1 MSRAHGFL
9 LVDKPPR
16 HTSHDVVDAVRAA
29 AGQKKVGHAGTLD
42 PMATG
47 LLVIALGRPTRL
59 LRFVTA
65 APKEYVATAR
75 FGVATD
81 TLDADGAVLS
91 REPMP
96 VSAEDL
102 AAVSDRFTGVVLQV
116 PPMVSARRVGGRRL
130 YDLARAGEEVE
141 REARPV
147 VIHELEIIELAPSD
161 YPEVTFRVVC
171 STGTYVRTLA
181 DDMARAMGGRAHLV
195 DLRRTATGGHRV
207 EEAHSL
213 EAVVAA
219 GEAGRFADL
228 MMPAAAGLPDMPG
241 VTVDPEVADG
251 VRHGVAFPSRTL
263 GSSLPDTGEV
273 RILDRSGGL
282 LAVYT
287 VDGARARPTVVLA

>member
-9 LVDKPPR
+9 LIDKPPGC
-16 HTSHDVVDAVRAA
+16 TSHDVVDTVRAV

-47 LLVIALGRPTRL
+47 LLVLALGRPTRL

-65 APKEYVATAR
+65 ASKEYVATAR

-96 VSAEDL
+96 VTAADL
-102 AAVSDRFTGVVLQV
+102 AGVVGRFIGVVLQV

-147 VIHELEIIELAPSD
+147 VIHELEILELAPSD
-161 YPEVTFRVVC
+161 YPEVTFRVLC

-181 DDMARAMGGRAHLV
+181 DDMARAMGGRANLV
-195 DLRRTATGGHRV
+195 TLRRTATGGHRV
-207 EEAHSL
+207 EQAHPL
-213 EAVVAA
+213 DAVVAA
-219 GEAGRFADL
+219 GAADRFADL
-228 MMPAAAGLPDMPG
+228 MLSAAAGLPEMPE
-241 VTVDPEVADG
+241 VTVDPDVAEG
-251 VRHGVAFPSRTL
+251 VRHGVAFPSRAL
-263 GSSLPDTGEV
+263 GGTLPDTGAV
-273 RILDRSGGL
+273 RVLDRSGGL

-287 VDGARARPTVVLA
+287 VDGARARPEVVLA